1 MTASASSTL
10 SMAVAAGVITPEQ
23 SLAILGAIVDHGGAT
38 ELRLADLSDDEREAL
53 DRLVV
58 WMEHAGD
65 CGR

>member
-10 SMAVAAGVITPEQ
+10 SLAVTAGVITPEQ

-38 ELRLADLSDDEREAL
+38 ELRLHDLADDERDAL

-58 WMEHAGD
+58 WMEKQRGSQ
-65 CGR
+65 

>member
-1 MTASASSTL
+1 MIVDL
-10 SMAVAAGVITPEQ
+10 SPAVAAGVLTAGQ
-23 SLAILGAIVDHGGAT
+23 ANAISGAIVDHGGAV
-38 ELRLADLSDDEREAL
+38 ELRRENLCDDEREAL